1 MFYAAKII
9 KDKDMGYVASFPDKE
24 NVITSG
30 STLEQARE
38 AAAEALNGTLE
49 TELSLGMSLI
59 EPKVL
64 PNAKKNLYAIDV
76 HPELEIAYRLFEAR
90 RGKTKQEVAKAAGM
104 TKQAYQRFE
113 TPAGNPT
120 IATLYRLAK
129 ACGKHLE
136 IRLV

>member
-1 MFYAAKII
+1 
-9 KDKDMGYVASFPDKE
+9 
-24 NVITSG
+24 
-30 STLEQARE
+30 
-38 AAAEALNGTLE
+38 
-49 TELSLGMSLI
+49 
-59 EPKVL
+59 
-64 PNAKKNLYAIDV
+64 
-76 HPELEIAYRLFEAR
+76 
-90 RGKTKQEVAKAAGM
+90 M